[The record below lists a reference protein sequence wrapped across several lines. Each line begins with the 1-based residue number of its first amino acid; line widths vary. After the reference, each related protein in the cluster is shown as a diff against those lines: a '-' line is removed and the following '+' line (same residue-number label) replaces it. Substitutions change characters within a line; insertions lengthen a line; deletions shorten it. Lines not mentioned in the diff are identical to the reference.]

1 MILMHKSRARCRRP
15 AAATAASLYHT
26 PSHPSPR
33 RTPSNPLLQQPPAMS
48 LADELLGDLD
58 DSGSD
63 RSRSPSPPP
72 VASTSSAGAGPSSAG
87 LMLPPSLPTKR
98 TALEASLDSLPGPST
113 FKVKKEDPDGDEEM
127 EALLPTPAGGVRPT
141 DELDRAEVERMQLGA
156 VQDVRQVAKLLTS
169 RRLEEILK
177 VRPNLRE
184 GHSCRSNAVRPADR
198 IALRCAPSSS
208 SRRLPT
214 SRPTLHQRT

>member
-1 MILMHKSRARCRRP
+1 
-15 AAATAASLYHT
+15 
-26 PSHPSPR
+26 
-33 RTPSNPLLQQPPAMS
+33 MS

-72 VASTSSAGAGPSSAG
+72 VASTSTSSAGPSSSTGG

-98 TALEASLDSLPGPST
+98 SALEASLDSLPGPST

-141 DELDRAEVERMQLGA
+141 DELDRDEVERMQLGA

-177 VRPNLRE
+177 VCSLRRRVPLL
-184 GHSCRSNAVRPADR
+184 SARQLADGR
-198 IALRCAPSSS
+198 DRALTALRTA
-208 SRRLPT
+208 SRRSPT
-214 SRPTLHQRT
+214 SRPTRHQRT

>member
-1 MILMHKSRARCRRP
+1 
-15 AAATAASLYHT
+15 
-26 PSHPSPR
+26 
-33 RTPSNPLLQQPPAMS
+33 MS

-72 VASTSSAGAGPSSAG
+72 VASTSSSAAGPSSASG

-98 TALEASLDSLPGPST
+98 SALEASLDSLPGPSP

-141 DELDRAEVERMQLGA
+141 DELDRDEVERMQLGA
-156 VQDVRQVAKLLTS
+156 VEDVRQVAKLLTS

-177 VRPNLRE
+177 VRSPTCPPSA
-184 GHSCRSNAVRPADR
+184 SCLQRLAIRRWVLTT
-198 IALRCAPSSS
+198 LRCAFA
-208 SRRLPT
+208 RLVHRT
-214 SRPTLHQRT
+214 GDCTLPGEPDT